1 MTSMSEQLSMLSDR
15 TKVVEGV
22 VTAAQQRDRDAL
34 EAERAALQGSLAA
47 ARESASREVD
57 EARAAVQ
64 ESWNSMRTSV
74 EQRFA
79 EMRAAADER
88 RTERNLHRAEH
99 RADLAEQDAVDAIGF
114 ALYVL
119 DQAEY
124 AIIDAVSAR
133 ADADELARG

>member
-1 MTSMSEQLSMLSDR
+1 MTSMSEQLNMLSDR

-22 VTAAQQRDRDAL
+22 VTAAQQGDRDRL

-57 EARAAVQ
+57 QARAAAQ

-88 RTERNLHRAEH
+88 RTERNLHRAER
-99 RADLAEQDAVDAIGF
+99 RADLAEQDAADAIGF

-119 DQAEY
+119 DQAQY